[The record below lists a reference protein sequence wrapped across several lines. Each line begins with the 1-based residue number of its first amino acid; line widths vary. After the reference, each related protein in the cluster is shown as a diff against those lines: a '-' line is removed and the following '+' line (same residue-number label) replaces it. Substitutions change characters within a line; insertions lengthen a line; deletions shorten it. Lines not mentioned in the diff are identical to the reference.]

1 MDELIKELAP
11 WRKKIDAA
19 MDGELA
25 VADEEPA
32 VLYQAVRHL
41 PQAGGKRLRPL
52 IALLACAA
60 VGGDPE
66 DAVPYG
72 AALELL
78 HTFTLVH
85 DDIMDDD
92 DTRRGRAAVHRQ
104 FGDATAILAGDTL
117 FATAFEIATADHLP
131 AEVERRLAH
140 HMAVMAREICEGQQ
154 LDMGFEQRSQVSQ
167 ELFLTMIEKKTARL
181 FEHAA
186 LGGALIGRGT
196 PEEQEVLRR
205 YGHALGMAFQIW
217 DDCLD
222 VMGTD
227 IGKPVG
233 SDIREGKKTLMYI
246 HAREHAPDE
255 AWLEHYGDS
264 LASKEDIE
272 GIIQVFGESGAL
284 DAAREKAM
292 GYADE
297 ASRCLDKL
305 PESPARQRLAQLAW
319 FAVSRGT

>member
-1 MDELIKELAP
+1 MDELIKEMAP
-11 WRKKIDAA
+11 WKEKIDAA
-19 MDGELA
+19 MIGELA
-25 VADEEPA
+25 GEEPA
-32 VLYQAVRHL
+32 VLYKAVRHL
-41 PQAGGKRLRPL
+41 PEAGGKRLRPL
-52 IALLACAA
+52 LALLACAA

-66 DAVPYG
+66 DAVLYG
-72 AALELL
+72 AALEIV

-104 FGDATAILAGDTL
+104 YGDATAILAGDTL
-117 FATAFEIATADHLP
+117 FAMAFEIATAERLP

-140 HMAVMAREICEGQQ
+140 NIAVMAREICEGQQ
-154 LDMGFEQRSQVSQ
+154 LDMSFEERDEVSE

-181 FEHAA
+181 FEYAG
-186 LGGALIGRGT
+186 LGGAIIGSGSQ
-196 PEEQEVLRR
+196 EEREALRR

-246 HAREHAPDE
+246 HAREHAHSD
-255 AWLEHYGDS
+255 AWLQHYGDS
-264 LASKEDIE
+264 HASKEDIE
-272 GIIQVFGESGAL
+272 GIIEVFGESGAL
-284 DAAREKAM
+284 DAATETAKR
-292 GYADE
+292 YADE
-297 ASRCLDKL
+297 ASRYLEVL
-305 PESPARQRLAQLAW
+305 PESDARRRLAELTT
-319 FAVSRGT
+319 FSVTRGT